1 MKNIFA
7 ENLVN
12 LRKRSKMTQEKLA
25 ARLGVS
31 FQSVSKWENDISCPD
46 IMLLPKLSAIFNVSI
61 DALLGCEEEAES
73 VQFVPQKEIRDISGL
88 VMRII
93 VDSSEGD
100 KVRINLPLAILKMG
114 VDGGM
119 NMPQIN
125 GSDPLKGIDFA
136 QLIDMAE
143 KGVLGKLVE
152 VESANGDTVEIFVE
166 EI

>member
-73 VQFVPQKEIRDISGL
+73 VQFVPQKEIRDISDL

>member
-1 MKNIFA
+1 M
-7 ENLVN
+7 
-12 LRKRSKMTQEKLA
+12 
-25 ARLGVS
+25 
-31 FQSVSKWENDISCPD
+31 
-46 IMLLPKLSAIFNVSI
+46 
-61 DALLGCEEEAES
+61 
-73 VQFVPQKEIRDISGL
+73 PQKEIRDISDL